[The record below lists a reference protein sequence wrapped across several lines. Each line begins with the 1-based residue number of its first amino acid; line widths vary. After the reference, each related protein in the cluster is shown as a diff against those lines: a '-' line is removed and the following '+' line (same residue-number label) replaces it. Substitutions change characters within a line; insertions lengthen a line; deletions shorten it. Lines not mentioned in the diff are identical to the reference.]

1 MDKRIIFGQIGEKV
15 SKTVYYSKK
24 SCIFAK
30 KLANNR
36 IMEEIK
42 TQLPDNA
49 FRELSEGEK
58 YEPLMSPKGQYP
70 EVNSWSVTWG
80 ILMAMLFSAAAAYL
94 GLKVGQVF
102 EAAIPIAIIA
112 VGVSTAA
119 RRSKALGENVI
130 IQSIGACSG
139 AVVAGAIFTLPAI
152 YILQAKYPEMS
163 ASFLKIFFA
172 SLLGGIIGILF
183 LIPFRKYFVSDMHGK
198 YPFPEATATT
208 QVLVSGAKGGNQAK
222 PLLLAGIVGGLY
234 DFIVATFGWWNEN
247 FTSRVVEWGQ
257 SLAEQAKLVFKI
269 NTGAAVLGLGYII
282 GFKYALII
290 TLGSLSVW
298 WLIVP
303 GLSLLFGSEVLNQW
317 DPSITTA
324 VGDMS
329 PEQIFKAY
337 GKSIGIGGIAMAGI
351 IGIIKGAVSLAA
363 KEMKGG
369 GEAAEAQ
376 QRTQRDL
383 PFKFIAI
390 ASVVTIVVTF
400 LFFWFGVMDGNML
413 QALVAI
419 VLVAVIAFLFTTVA
433 ANAIAIVGSNP
444 VSGMTLMTLILASV
458 VMVGVG
464 LQGTSG
470 MVAALIMGGVVC
482 TALSM
487 AGAFITDLKI
497 GYWLGTTP
505 RKQESWKF
513 LGTLV
518 SAATVGGVM
527 MLLNET
533 YGFASGQLAAPQA
546 NAMAAVI
553 DPLMNGVGAPW
564 VLYAIGAAIA
574 IVLTLCKVPA
584 LAFALGMFIPLELNV
599 PLLVGGAV
607 NWYVT
612 TRKKDKAENE
622 ARGEKGTLIAS
633 GFIAGGALMGVV
645 SALLRFGGFN
655 PISESWLANPLSE
668 VLSLVAYVLLIAYFI
683 RATKVE
689 KE

>member
-1 MDKRIIFGQIGEKV
+1 
-15 SKTVYYSKK
+15 
-24 SCIFAK
+24 
-30 KLANNR
+30 
-36 IMEEIK
+36 MEDFEIK
-42 TQLPDNA
+42 SQLPDNA
-49 FRELSEGEK
+49 FRELNEGEQ
-58 YEPLMSPKGQYP
+58 YEPLMSPKGNYP
-70 EVNSWSVTWG
+70 EVNTWS
-80 ILMAMLFSAAAAYL
+80 
-94 GLKVGQVF
+94 
-102 EAAIPIAIIA
+102 
-112 VGVSTAA
+112 
-119 RRSKALGENVI
+119 VI

-163 ASFLKIFFA
+163 ASFLKIFIA

-257 SLAEQAKLVFKI
+257 TVAEQAKLVFKV

-303 GLSLLFGSEVLNQW
+303 GLSLFFGSEVLNQW

-351 IGIIKGAVSLAA
+351 IGIIKSWGIIKGAVSLAA
-363 KEMKGG
+363 KEMKGSNEG
-369 GEAAEAQ
+369 AAVAQ
-376 QRTQRDL
+376 QRTERDL
-383 PFKFIAI
+383 PFRFIAI
-390 ASVVTIVVTF
+390 ASIVTIVITF

-574 IVLTLCKVPA
+574 IILTLCKVPA

-599 PLLVGGAV
+599 PLLIGGAV
-607 NWYVT
+607 HWFVE
-612 TRKKDKAENE
+612 TRSKDKKVNE
-622 ARGEKGTLIAS
+622 ARSEKGTLIAS

-655 PISESWLANPLSE
+655 PVSAEWLANPMSE
-668 VLSLVAYVLLIAYFI
+668 VCSLIAYILLIGYFI
-683 RATKVE
+683 RATKVS
-689 KE
+689 K

>member
-1 MDKRIIFGQIGEKV
+1 
-15 SKTVYYSKK
+15 
-24 SCIFAK
+24 
-30 KLANNR
+30 
-36 IMEEIK
+36 MEEIK
-42 TQLPDNA
+42 SQLAENA
-49 FRELSEGEK
+49 FRELKEGEQ
-58 YEPLMSPKGQYP
+58 YEPMMSPRSEYP
-70 EVNSWSVTWG
+70 EVNAWSVTWG
-80 ILMAMLFSAAAAYL
+80 VIMAMLFSAAAAYL

-119 RRSKALGENVI
+119 KRSKALGENVI

-163 ASFLKIFFA
+163 ASFLKIFIA

-208 QVLVSGAKGGNQAK
+208 QVLVSGAKGGDQAK
-222 PLLLAGIVGGLY
+222 PLLIAGLVGGLY

-247 FTSRVVEWGQ
+247 FTSRVAGWGEQ
-257 SLAEQAKLVFKI
+257 LAEQAKLVFKI

-303 GLSLLFGSEVLNQW
+303 GMALLFGGDVLNQW

-351 IGIIKGAVSLAA
+351 IGIIKSWGIIKGAVGLAA

-369 GEAAEAQ
+369 GRAATES
-376 QRTQRDL
+376 QRTERDL
-383 PFKFIAI
+383 PFRFIAI
-390 ASVVTIVVTF
+390 ASTVTIVLTF
-400 LFFWFGVMDGNML
+400 LFFWLGVMDGNML

-464 LQGTSG
+464 LSGTSG
-470 MVAALIMGGVVC
+470 MVAALVMGGVVC

-487 AGAFITDLKI
+487 AGAFITDLTI

-505 RKQESWKF
+505 RKQETWKF

-564 VLYAIGAAIA
+564 LLYAIGAALA

-599 PLLVGGAV
+599 PLLVGGIV

-612 TRKKDKAENE
+612 TRSKDKKVNE
-622 ARGEKGTLIAS
+622 ARGEKGTLLAS

-655 PISESWLANPLSE
+655 PVSDAWLANPLSE
-668 VLSLVAYVLLIAYFI
+668 VCSLVAYILLIIYFI
-683 RATKVE
+683 FATRPQQR
-689 KE
+689 

>member
-1 MDKRIIFGQIGEKV
+1 MK
-15 SKTVYYSKK
+15 
-24 SCIFAK
+24 
-30 KLANNR
+30 N
-36 IMEEIK
+36 
-42 TQLPDNA
+42 
-49 FRELSEGEK
+49 
-58 YEPLMSPKGQYP
+58 

-80 ILMAMLFSAAAAYL
+80 VLMAILFSAAAAYL

-119 RRSKALGENVI
+119 KRSNALRENVI

-163 ASFLKIFFA
+163 ADFLKIFIA
-172 SLLGGIIGILF
+172 SLLGGVLGILF
-183 LIPFRKYFVSDMHGK
+183 LIPFRRYFVEAPQEQF
-198 YPFPEATATT
+198 PFPEATATT
-208 QVLVSGAKGGNQAK
+208 QVLKSGDKGSSQAK
-222 PLLLAGIVGGLY
+222 PLLIAGLVGGLY

-247 FTSRVVEWGQ
+247 VTSRIIPFGDD
-257 SLAEQAKLVFKI
+257 LAEKTKLVFKN

-282 GFKYALII
+282 GFRYALII
-290 TLGSLSVW
+290 TLGSLFVW
-298 WLIVP
+298 WLVVP
-303 GLSLLFGSEVLNQW
+303 GMALLFPDTVLNQW
-317 DPSITTA
+317 NPAIDTA

-329 PEQIFKAY
+329 PELIFTSY
-337 GKSIGIGGIAMAGI
+337 GKSIGIGAIAMAGI
-351 IGIIKGAVSLAA
+351 IGIIKSWGVIKSAVGLATKA
-363 KEMKGG
+363 GSATESQNTV
-369 GEAAEAQ
+369 Q
-376 QRTQRDL
+376 QDL

-390 ASVVTIVVTF
+390 AATLTLILTF
-400 LFFWFGVMDGNML
+400 LFFWFGVMDGNL
-413 QALVAI
+413 LFALVAI
-419 VLVAVIAFLFTTVA
+419 ILTAVIAFLFTTVA

-464 LQGTSG
+464 LKGTGG

-487 AGAFITDLKI
+487 AGSFITDLKI
-497 GYWLGTTP
+497 GYWCGTQP
-505 RKQESWKF
+505 KKQETWKF

-533 YGFASGQLAAPQA
+533 YGFASGALAAPQA

-564 VLYAIGAAIA
+564 PLYALGAIIA
-574 IVLTLCKVPA
+574 VVLTFFKVPA
-584 LAFALGMFIPLELNV
+584 LAFALGMFIPMELNV
-599 PLLVGGAV
+599 PLLIGGAV

-612 TRKKDKAENE
+612 TRSKDDETNK
-622 ARGEKGTLIAS
+622 ARGEKGNLIAS
-633 GFIAGGALMGVV
+633 GFIAGGALMGVI
-645 SALLRFGGFN
+645 SALLRFGGIQFDYAQ
-655 PISESWLANPLSE
+655 WWTNPLSE
-668 VLSLVAYVLLIAYFI
+668 LCSLAAYILLILYFI
-683 RATKVE
+683 RATK
-689 KE
+689 K

>member
-1 MDKRIIFGQIGEKV
+1 ME
-15 SKTVYYSKK
+15 
-24 SCIFAK
+24 
-30 KLANNR
+30 NNENER
-36 IMEEIK
+36 L
-42 TQLPDNA
+42 QLPENA
-49 FRELSEGEK
+49 FRELKDGEK
-58 YEPLMSPKGQYP
+58 YEPIMSPREAYP
-70 EVNSWSVTWG
+70 EVNGWSVTWG
-80 ILMAMLFSAAAAYL
+80 VLMAMLFSAAAAYL

-119 RRSKALGENVI
+119 KRSKALGENVI

-139 AVVAGAIFTLPAI
+139 AVVAGTIFTLPAI
-152 YILQAKYPEMS
+152 YILQAKYPELS
-163 ASFLKIFFA
+163 ASFLKIFIA
-172 SLLGGIIGILF
+172 SLLGGVIGILF

-222 PLLLAGIVGGLY
+222 PLLMAGLIGGLY
-234 DFIVATFGWWNEN
+234 DFVVATFGLWNEN
-247 FTSRVVEWGQ
+247 FTTRVIGLGET
-257 SLAEQAKLVFKI
+257 LADKAKLVFKV
-269 NTGAAVLGLGYII
+269 NTGAAVLGLGYIV
-282 GFKYALII
+282 GLKYALII
-290 TLGSLSVW
+290 CLGSLAVW

-303 GLSLLFGSEVLNQW
+303 GMALLFGGDVLNQW
-317 DPSITTA
+317 NPAITQT
-324 VGDMS
+324 VGSMT
-329 PEQIFKAY
+329 PEQIFTEY

-351 IGIIKGAVSLAA
+351 IGIINSWGIIKGAVSLAVR
-363 KEMKGG
+363 EMKGG
-369 GEAAEAQ
+369 Q
-376 QRTQRDL
+376 QAGKEQLRTQRDIS
-383 PFKFIAI
+383 FKVIAI
-390 ASVVTIVVTF
+390 GSIATIVAIF
-400 LFFWFGVMDGNML
+400 LFFWFGVMDGNL
-413 QALVAI
+413 LFALVGI

-458 VMVGVG
+458 VMVAVG
-464 LQGTSG
+464 LEGTGG
-470 MVAALIMGGVVC
+470 MLAALIMGGVVC

-487 AGAFITDLKI
+487 SGAFVTDLKI

-505 RKQESWKF
+505 KKQETWKF

-553 DPLMNGVGAPW
+553 DPLMSGVGAPW

-574 IVLTLCKVPA
+574 IVLTLFKVPA
-584 LAFALGMFIPLELNV
+584 LAFALGMFIPMELNI

-612 TRKKDKAENE
+612 SRSKDPKVNAE
-622 ARGEKGTLIAS
+622 RGEKGNLLAS

-645 SALLRFGGFN
+645 SALLRFCGVSFDY
-655 PISESWLANPLSE
+655 SAWWANPLSQ
-668 VLSLVAYVLLIAYFI
+668 VCALVAYVLLISYLI
-683 RATKVE
+683 RATRVR
-689 KE
+689 